1 MGTNYSQETAQSII
15 EQYKFR
21 VEALSNK
28 IEFLQAQIEI
38 SKQIFKDRING
49 QRKTSNTLQKV

>member
-49 QRKTSNTLQKV
+49 